1 VKLRRKFKEQVE
13 IGGKEKTGE
22 KTNKGILAF
31 RKLIGIAQKSPVR
44 VILGFISAIVASILA
59 AAIVHECNNYK
70 SRPTITHINNISI
83 KNCGAATNPCEVFLQ
98 DNLVLGRKG
107 KGGEYI
113 YLIIEDV
120 KNKKCLNS
128 IENLRPSGTLDIAD
142 DWADYF
148 SIDNG
153 NNLGVLYSIF
163 VVQTLGRL
171 ESFNE
176 LKHRPQSKRVF
187 IKPTRPG
194 AYKDEKITPVHII
207 SSPQLH
213 ADIYVGREYFKQEVI
228 STRDVIANLYYSR
241 SKNRVVKAEVDW
253 GEGQGWEDVDLHR
266 GNEYYQILHMYGNP
280 GRKEVRYRVTDKIGQ
295 WVEARDT
302 IEIKEG
308 LR

>member
-1 VKLRRKFKEQVE
+1 MQLE
-13 IGGKEKTGE
+13 GKNKAEDKI
-22 KTNKGILAF
+22 NKGILAF
-31 RKLIGIAQKSPVR
+31 RKL
-44 VILGFISAIVASILA
+44 VIIFKKFPMKCILSFVIMIVAGILSIIIWEYCRNL
-59 AAIVHECNNYK
+59 N
-70 SRPTITHINNISI
+70 SRPIITHINDISI